1 MSVDIREDRK
11 GRDLCFSSEKELK
24 VIFKKDNNLSLLL
37 QLQRVRL
44 ITFVLGQVLYQYQKL
59 LRG

>member
-44 ITFVLGQVLYQYQKL
+44 ILEYRWPL
-59 LRG
+59 L